1 MGMGIG
7 MSDRTTARGF
17 GPVDPYGTEEAA
29 RSKRGRRRWGRRV
42 AAGLAAGAALV
53 GVAALGSAPTSGPS
67 SASIPAAA
75 APSGEIVDATLAP
88 AFALA
93 TSEGARARYE
103 ARIDAASGERR
114 EGLSLGALEGD
125 APALRVEIWKGKGA
139 RAVRGLFVEI
149 AEESAEF
156 GAAVER
162 LGAVQRLKTSQGPV
176 EWAELTL
183 AVAQGRRSCVGFRLA
198 SRAEGG
204 LHGVACAAAG
214 TKIDAGGLGCL
225 LDRLVVTR
233 AGREAGFG
241 EIVRGA
247 DDRRSACRA
256 AVG

>member
-1 MGMGIG
+1 MGVGIR
-7 MSDRTTARGF
+7 MSDRTAARGLW
-17 GPVDPYGTEEAA
+17 PVDPYGTEEAA
-29 RSKRGRRRWGRRV
+29 RSKRGRGRWGRRV
-42 AAGLAAGAALV
+42 AAGLAAGVALV
-53 GVAALGSAPTSGPS
+53 GVAALGSAPTGGPS
-67 SASIPAAA
+67 SASILAAA
-75 APSGEIVDATLAP
+75 ALSGEIIDATLAP

-93 TSEGARARYE
+93 TREGALARYE

-114 EGLSLGALEGD
+114 DGLSLGALEGD

-139 RAVRGLFVEI
+139 RAVRGLFVEM

-156 GAAVER
+156 GAAVEG
-162 LGAVQRLKTSQGPV
+162 LGAVQRLTTSQGPV

-183 AVAQGRRSCVGFRLA
+183 GVAQGRRSCVGFRLA

-241 EIVRGA
+241 DIVRSA

-256 AVG
+256 AIG

>member
-1 MGMGIG
+1 MGMGIR
-7 MSDRTTARGF
+7 MSDRTAARDL
-17 GPVDPYGTEEAA
+17 GPVDPNGTKEAA
-29 RSKRGRRRWGRRV
+29 RSKRRRWRWGRRV
-42 AAGLAAGAALV
+42 AAGLAAGVALV
-53 GVAALGSAPTSGPS
+53 GVAALGSAPTGGPS

-75 APSGEIVDATLAP
+75 APSGEVVDPGLVP

-103 ARIDAASGERR
+103 ARVDAASGARR
-114 EGLSLGALEGD
+114 DGLSLGALEGD
-125 APALRVEIWKGKGA
+125 APALRVEMWKGESA
-139 RAVRGLFVEI
+139 RAARGLFVEM

-162 LGAVQRLKTSQGPV
+162 LGAVQRLTTSQGSV

-183 AVAQGRRSCVGFRLA
+183 AIAQGRRSCVGFRLA
-198 SRAEGG
+198 PRAEGG

-241 EIVRGA
+241 DIVRSA

>member
-1 MGMGIG
+1 MGMAIG
-7 MSDRTTARGF
+7 MSDRTAARGL
-17 GPVDPYGTEEAA
+17 GLVDLDGTEEAA
-29 RSKRGRRRWGRRV
+29 RSKRDRRRWGRRV

-53 GVAALGSAPTSGPS
+53 GVAALGSAPTSAPS

-75 APSGEIVDATLAP
+75 TPGGEIVDATLPP

-93 TSEGARARYE
+93 TSEGARAQYE
-103 ARIDAASGERR
+103 SRVDAASGERR
-114 EGLSLGALEGD
+114 DGLSLGALEGD
-125 APALRVEIWKGKGA
+125 APALRVEMWKGKSA
-139 RAVRGLFVEI
+139 RAAGGLFVEM

-162 LGAVQRLKTSQGPV
+162 LGSAQRLTTSHGPV

-198 SRAEGG
+198 PSAEGG

-214 TKIDAGGLGCL
+214 RKIDADSLGCL

-241 EIVRGA
+241 EIVKSV
-247 DDRRSACRA
+247 DDRRSTCRA